1 MKSGHEMKPRNAKG
15 DPIRALA
22 AAVFA
27 MGIVSGLLL
36 LLLAFILYK
45 AEPGEP
51 VVRIGIVAVYL
62 IAGVTG
68 GILAGKMMR
77 EQKFL
82 WGFAAGVIYF
92 VLLFVFSAVMKGG
105 ISMEPVKLAT
115 TLVLCGA
122 SGMAGGMIS

>member
-27 MGIVSGLLL
+27 RGIVSGLLL

-51 VVRIGIVAVYL
+51 VDRKSVV
-62 IAGVTG
+62 
-68 GILAGKMMR
+68 
-77 EQKFL
+77 
-82 WGFAAGVIYF
+82 
-92 VLLFVFSAVMKGG
+92 
-105 ISMEPVKLAT
+105 
-115 TLVLCGA
+115 
-122 SGMAGGMIS
+122 